1 MNYLCMTNLMKRK
14 SLTEENKKMKNHF
27 LTWLLMI
34 LPIVLFFV
42 ILGRLLWLILRW
54 VWKIVELF
62 PEALTDKLW
71 LPEIVIHFLWFLVL
85 CVLIW
90 LLWFVM
96 NQWHVWEKVK
106 ACLDPLIE
114 KVPLLNSLTKITNQ
128 AANTLQNTNSFKK
141 VVLVRFPMQ
150 ETWSVWFLTGED
162 LEVFEKAS
170 GELHLVSVFIP
181 TTPNPANGYLV
192 MLNPRDFIETNV
204 PVSDAISFVISM
216 GTVWATNKILK
227 KSYSKQK

>member
-1 MNYLCMTNLMKRK
+1 MKRQ
-14 SLTEENKKMKNHF
+14 SLMEGNKKMKNHF

-42 ILGRLLWLILRW
+42 ILGWLLSLVLRW

-85 CVLIW
+85 CGLIW

-128 AANTLQNTNSFKK
+128 AASTLQNTNSFKK
-141 VVLVRFPMQ
+141 VILTKFPTDK
-150 ETWSVWFLTGED
+150 TWSVWFLTGEN
-162 LEVFEKAS
+162 LVVFEKAS

-181 TTPNPANGYLV
+181 TTPNPTNGYLV
-192 MLNPRDFIETNV
+192 LMNPGDFIETNV
-204 PVSDAISFVISM
+204 PVAAAISFIISM
-216 GTVWATNKILK
+216 GTVGAANEVLK
-227 KSYSKQK
+227 KSHSRHE

>member
-1 MNYLCMTNLMKRK
+1 MKRQ
-14 SLTEENKKMKNHF
+14 SLMEGNKKMKNHF

-42 ILGRLLWLILRW
+42 ILGWLLSLVLRW

-85 CVLIW
+85 CGLIW

-128 AANTLQNTNSFKK
+128 AASTLQNTNSFKK
-141 VVLVRFPMQ
+141 VILTKFPTDK
-150 ETWSVWFLTGED
+150 TWSVWFLTGEN

-181 TTPNPANGYLV
+181 TTPNPTNGYLV
-192 MLNPRDFIETNV
+192 LMNPGDFIETNV
-204 PVSDAISFVISM
+204 PVAAAISFIISM
-216 GTVWATNKILK
+216 GTVGAANEVLK
-227 KSYSKQK
+227 KSHSRHE